1 MIYYCE
7 NCKMLNHESVCDY
20 CGKKKLSPV
29 KDDDLCF
36 MVELENFYAAI
47 FEEALKSIDVPVFSL
62 PSGLSL
68 YNWANSHKKIYVP
81 YNFMEKANDTYKIL
95 FDKPEKTE

>member
-1 MIYYCE
+1 M
-7 NCKMLNHESVCDY
+7 VCTYPKRVDY
-20 CGKKKLSPV
+20 WRTRQQAPKVC
-29 KDDDLCF
+29 
-36 MVELENFYAAI
+36 